1 MYQRPTTSRLRSV
14 PVAVLAVALSSTLLA
29 ACGSKGAD
37 QAKPAASAAT
47 PGNDAAASFPRT
59 IQHAMGSTG
68 IKAQPKRVVVLDSGE
83 LDDVTLLGISPVGA
97 VSPHL
102 KTEGGFP
109 TYLKSG
115 LKDTKDVG
123 PMAEPNLELIA
134 SLKPDLI
141 LSSKVRHEKVY
152 DKLSAIAPT
161 VLAQTTGFPWK
172 DNLALYAKA
181 LGKEDAAK
189 QALADYQAR
198 AAKLGA
204 EITAKSGG
212 SAPTA
217 SVVRF
222 VAGPTRLYQKS
233 SFSGTVLKDVG
244 LARPASQDVDAAM
257 MDVSPEQLD
266 KAEAD
271 LVFVTTADD
280 PTKTQQSQVQSTPV
294 WQNLKA
300 VKNNKV
306 FNVPDETWMSGIGV
320 QAADQMLNDIAKAT
334 GVEPPK

>member
-1 MYQRPTTSRLRSV
+1 MSKLRRL
-14 PVAVLAVALSSTLLA
+14 PVAVLAVALGSTLLA
-29 ACGSKGAD
+29 GCNDGASSD
-37 QAKPAASAAT
+37 SAKPAAAS
-47 PGNDAAASFPRT
+47 PGSSSAASFPVT
-59 IQHAMGSTG
+59 VKHAMGSTV
-68 IKAQPKRVVVLDSGE
+68 IKSQPKRVVVLDSGE
-83 LDDVTLLGISPVGA
+83 LDDVTLLGITPVGA

-109 TYLKSG
+109 TYLKSEIQG
-115 LKDTKDVG
+115 TKDVG

-141 LSSKVRHEKVY
+141 LSSKVRHEKIY
-152 DKLSAIAPT
+152 DKLNAIAPT
-161 VLAQTTGFPWK
+161 VFAETTGVTWK
-172 DNLALYAKA
+172 DNLALYAQA
-181 LGKEDAAK
+181 LGKESEAK

-204 EITAKSGG
+204 EIKEKNGG
-212 SAPTA
+212 TVPTA

-222 VAGPTRLYQKS
+222 VAGPTRLYQKA

-244 LARPASQDVDAAM
+244 LGRPASQDVDAAM
-257 MDVSPEQLD
+257 LDVSPEQID
-266 KAEAD
+266 KADAD
-271 LVFVTTADD
+271 LVFVTVADD
-280 PTKTQQSQVQSTPV
+280 PNKTQQSQVQSTPL

-300 VKNNKV
+300 VKAGKV

-334 GVEPPK
+334 GVAPVTQG